1 MYNFRNLLTMKYAII
16 NNDEVINVINWD
28 GITPFHYPFEH
39 DLMIQ
44 SDELQIG
51 MKLID
56 GVWKVEEAE
65 NII

>member
-1 MYNFRNLLTMKYAII
+1 MKYAII

-28 GITPFHYPFEH
+28 GVTHFKYPFEH
-39 DLMIQ
+39 DSMVQ

-56 GVWKVEEAE
+56 GVWTIEDAE
-65 NII
+65 LT

>member
-1 MYNFRNLLTMKYAII
+1 MKYAII
-16 NNDEVINVINWD
+16 NNNEVINVINWD
-28 GITPFHYPFEH
+28 GVTPFKYQFEH
-39 DLMIQ
+39 DSMVQ
-44 SDELQIG
+44 SNELQIG